1 MFGSVIFKPTRAELS
16 RDRDAFGKM
25 DPYCKIKTNSGE
37 FKTHTAN
44 NQGKT
49 PFWNDSFQI
58 QLTGDT
64 TIHVSLWDKDTFSK
78 DDFLA
83 ETTINLMGALQVG
96 QNSAWHPLYRK
107 GVAAGRIAIE
117 MQYVPR
123 GQPGFGMA
131 PQQGFGM
138 PLHQGFGMPPQQG
151 FGMPPQ
157 QGFGYPSQ
165 QGFGY
170 PPQGMGGYPP
180 QGGQGFGYPPQ
191 GGQGYGYP
199 PQGGQGYG
207 PY

>member
-1 MFGSVIFKPTRAELS
+1 MYGSVILKPVRAELS
-16 RDRDAFGKM
+16 KDKDGLGKM

-37 FKTHTAN
+37 LKTHTAN
-44 NQGKT
+44 DQGKT

-107 GVAAGRIAIE
+107 GVAAGRIYVE
-117 MQYVPR
+117 MQYI
-123 GQPGFGMA
+123 GQG
-131 PQQGFGM
+131 QQGFGM
-138 PLHQGFGMPPQQG
+138 QQQG
-151 FGMPPQ
+151 YGM
-157 QGFGYPSQ
+157 
-165 QGFGY
+165 
-170 PPQGMGGYPP
+170 PP

-191 GGQGYGYP
+191 GGQGYGNYP
-199 PQGGQGYG
+199 PQGGQGYPSQG
-207 PY
+207 GQGYGNYPPQGGFY